1 MKYIHT
7 YEGMTQITLKPQ
19 ATYEIIF
26 IDVGRQCVTSNMGRV
41 LTLAWAELSE
51 SPYKAIYRTPEK
63 ER

>member
-1 MKYIHT
+1 
-7 YEGMTQITLKPQ
+7 MTQITLKPQ

-26 IDVGRQCVTSNMGRV
+26 IDVGRQFVTSNMGRV